1 MAPKRDSEVDSTCLP
16 GCPFILVS
24 HLCFL
29 ALLLP
34 PHFGGL
40 GQRGRSLPI
49 YRDTRNEADGAVAY
63 PPLPT
68 AWIRTRVHP
77 SVPVGV
83 SLFSGLAVHS
93 ARPENKD
100 AWGCYAGAYLYFAFG
115 VGSVVLGVRTW
126 PHLLEKTGVFGR
138 SVARRQSLRG
148 ASTLLSVASFLEFP
162 PARPVCLVCLVG
174 CGVVVVRRRCRLGC
188 GVLPR
193 ACIAF

>member
-29 ALLLP
+29 ALLLLP

-49 YRDTRNEADGAVAY
+49 YQGTRNEADGAVAY

-83 SLFSGLAVHS
+83 SLFSGRAV
-93 ARPENKD
+93 
-100 AWGCYAGAYLYFAFG
+100 
-115 VGSVVLGVRTW
+115 
-126 PHLLEKTGVFGR
+126 
-138 SVARRQSLRG
+138 
-148 ASTLLSVASFLEFP
+148 
-162 PARPVCLVCLVG
+162 
-174 CGVVVVRRRCRLGC
+174 
-188 GVLPR
+188 
-193 ACIAF
+193 